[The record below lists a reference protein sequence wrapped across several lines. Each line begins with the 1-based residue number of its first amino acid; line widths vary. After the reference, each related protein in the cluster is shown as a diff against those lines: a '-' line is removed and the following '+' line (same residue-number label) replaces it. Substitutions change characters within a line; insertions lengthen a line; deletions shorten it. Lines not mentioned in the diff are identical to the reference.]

1 VIQIETTGQLNLTP
15 AVLSIYLGKPDGT
28 FGTPTTFMPY
38 PTTFNSSTGNNVTA
52 FGLGSYFG
60 DFNGDGNTDIAL
72 FQFAQSGGPSFVQFL
87 AGNGDGTFTK
97 TFDSFPT
104 YIEFAPDTIIPN
116 AFGDGRTA
124 FLQTPNYAASFQI
137 IPAIVAPSLQTRFV
151 ETPVVSTMDALEI
164 DLNVASNS
172 DTTVNL
178 AASDPG
184 VQIPASATIPAGSLS
199 VQIPFSLSASFAK
212 NQWFSVTAQAG
223 GTTSVA
229 YDYALPVNF
238 TSPFAM
244 FVSSGGN
251 LVPPG
256 PVPALTPG
264 QTSTW
269 GVAFE
274 TFSNASSTFQVSCSN
289 LPANLSCTNFSPPS
303 ITVAP
308 GIPVGLTFDIP
319 IGTNITPGLYPFTI
333 TATDGFTSLV
343 ANPTLPVSDFTI
355 SVSPPTQTVLPTSFD
370 TLTVTIGPLF
380 GFVESLSL
388 SCSGLPA
395 GATCQST
402 GVPSTQSQSGSGI
415 GLVLTNVAPGTYAIT
430 VTATNGAI
438 SHSATAQ
445 VTVSAEPAITVNSTL
460 ITVPPALVG
469 SPGTQSFQITNSGT
483 APLVIQSLTLNGE
496 EGAAGVFGESDTCKT
511 AVPAGASCTAT
522 ITFTPSAVGRAS
534 AGILF
539 ASNVPGPALNIPILA
554 SGVDFSVGAPTIAPI
569 SPGQTAT
576 FQTSITAN
584 QFTGTVTVTCVG
596 AIPEG
601 QCTTPGSL
609 TIASNTTLS
618 VLIAVTTTAA
628 SDVGPHRRIPESW
641 PPPEIFF
648 ILTALFL
655 GAAGFGFLANK
666 SNGRRA
672 RRLRGAFALVVLTFT
687 LATLA
692 SCGGGGSSFTVP
704 VQHDPG
710 TPAGTYNFTV
720 TFSGAGGSRS
730 LQLSVI
736 VN

>member
-1 VIQIETTGQLNLTP
+1 MDLGSPSGGSDGEENGVLLGFINSPASEFLVTDIDGDGIQDLALVEFPDSTTPLFQATIMMGQGNGKFAAPVRTPILPAGDFENISDFIFADFRNSGTKDFVGMSYDDGGFCTQPNLVYAQNLGNGKLGPPAKISFSIPNACFAISVMGVGDFNHDGKLDFAIASPTGTGNTEWQLTIFLGNGDGTFVQTSQLNVPLPAQGGGIPYAMWVEDANQDGKLDVLVWIASNDFGSGVFGKSLQECLGNGDGTFQPAHDVIENVDLMSMNDLNHDGLLDVIQIETTGQLNLTP

-72 FQFAQSGGPSFVQFL
+72 FQFAQSGDYSFVQFL

-97 TFDSFPT
+97 TIDSFPT
-104 YIEFAPDTIIPN
+104 YIEFAPDTIIPI

-333 TATDGFTSLV
+333 YGYGWIHLARRK
-343 ANPTLPVSDFTI
+343 
-355 SVSPPTQTVLPTSFD
+355 
-370 TLTVTIGPLF
+370 
-380 GFVESLSL
+380 
-388 SCSGLPA
+388 
-395 GATCQST
+395 
-402 GVPSTQSQSGSGI
+402 
-415 GLVLTNVAPGTYAIT
+415 
-430 VTATNGAI
+430 
-438 SHSATAQ
+438 
-445 VTVSAEPAITVNSTL
+445 
-460 ITVPPALVG
+460 
-469 SPGTQSFQITNSGT
+469 
-483 APLVIQSLTLNGE
+483 
-496 EGAAGVFGESDTCKT
+496 SDT
-511 AVPAGASCTAT
+511 
-522 ITFTPSAVGRAS
+522 
-534 AGILF
+534 
-539 ASNVPGPALNIPILA
+539 
-554 SGVDFSVGAPTIAPI
+554 
-569 SPGQTAT
+569 
-576 FQTSITAN
+576 
-584 QFTGTVTVTCVG
+584 
-596 AIPEG
+596 
-601 QCTTPGSL
+601 
-609 TIASNTTLS
+609 
-618 VLIAVTTTAA
+618 
-628 SDVGPHRRIPESW
+628 
-641 PPPEIFF
+641 
-648 ILTALFL
+648 
-655 GAAGFGFLANK
+655 
-666 SNGRRA
+666 
-672 RRLRGAFALVVLTFT
+672 
-687 LATLA
+687 
-692 SCGGGGSSFTVP
+692 
-704 VQHDPG
+704 
-710 TPAGTYNFTV
+710 
-720 TFSGAGGSRS
+720 SRK
-730 LQLSVI
+730 
-736 VN
+736 